1 MNFLRNLDKKNK
13 NPDYK
18 EKANCIAFDREIYLS
33 LKNIKEDFIPL
44 LQMYNIL
51 TNKEKCYKLKKYL
64 IIKKDEEDS
73 NIINKENKES
83 NQIVITINLGSIYDD
98 RIYYSNI
105 VKGMLSM
112 INSNFLPDK
121 LKIDFPKEFFE
132 DNYIYYINNIKTLK
146 NSLINFIGQINLD
159 LTLIESGKNRFKIN

>member
-18 EKANCIAFDREIYLS
+18 EKSNCIAFDREICLS

-98 RIYYSNI
+98 RIYHHKSC
-105 VKGMLSM
+105 K
-112 INSNFLPDK
+112 
-121 LKIDFPKEFFE
+121 
-132 DNYIYYINNIKTLK
+132 
-146 NSLINFIGQINLD
+146 
-159 LTLIESGKNRFKIN
+159 